1 MKHLIEEQ
9 IVLHYYGEAPDRD
22 GVASHLE
29 SCPRC
34 RAEFE
39 KVKALLEQ
47 IPVTAVPEPPDY
59 LAQKVWL
66 HVRDRMDERRAQ
78 EWSWRGFFSPT
89 RFATAG
95 AIAVLVIAAFLAGRF
110 WPGHRDINQN
120 PQTAEVTPAPVTNP
134 QRVVLV
140 AVGDHLERSQMLLIE
155 IMNTDPKDRVDLSHE
170 QERAR
175 NLLDNNRLYRLS
187 AQTTD
192 PTVAPVLDELERV
205 LTEIANSPAQPS
217 ANDLRVIRSSIQSQ
231 DLLFKI
237 RVVHSNV
244 TEESDAS
251 SKQVNQ
257 RL

>member
-1 MKHLIEEQ
+1 MKHLTEEQ
-9 IVLHYYGEAPDRD
+9 IVLHYYGEVPDGDR
-22 GVASHLE
+22 VATHLE

-47 IPVTAVPEPPDY
+47 IPVAAVPEPPDY

-66 HVRDRMDERRAQ
+66 HVRDRMDERRAR
-78 EWSWRGFFSPT
+78 EWSWRWFFSPT

-95 AIAVLVIAAFLAGRF
+95 AVAVLVLAAFLAGRF
-110 WPGHRDINQN
+110 WPHSTEIGQK
-120 PQTAEVTPAPVTNP
+120 PPGPPVNSE
-134 QRVVLV
+134 RVVLV

-155 IMNTDPKDRVDLSHE
+155 IMNTDAKDRVDLSHE

-217 ANDLRVIRSSIQSQ
+217 ANDLRVIRSSIRSQ